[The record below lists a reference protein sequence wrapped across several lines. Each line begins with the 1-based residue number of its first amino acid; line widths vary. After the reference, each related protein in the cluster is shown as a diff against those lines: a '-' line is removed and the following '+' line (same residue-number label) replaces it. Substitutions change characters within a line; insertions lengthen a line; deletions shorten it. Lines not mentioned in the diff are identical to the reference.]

1 MYCICKIRCFLY
13 FLRYRCI
20 YIKSYFKFKI
30 KNISKVKFD
39 YYNKCKMS
47 FDIICMDEKVTL
59 KLICMENMIDR
70 IYSKLKIGKMIFVYG
85 VLLENNSVITRNIEI
100 IR

>member
-1 MYCICKIRCFLY
+1 MNNFYGILKIE
-13 FLRYRCI
+13 
-20 YIKSYFKFKI
+20 
-30 KNISKVKFD
+30 NISKVKVD

-47 FDIICMDEKVTL
+47 FDIICIDEKVTL

-85 VLLENNSVITRNIEI
+85 VLLENNSVITKNIEI

>member
-1 MYCICKIRCFLY
+1 MNNFYGIL
-13 FLRYRCI
+13 
-20 YIKSYFKFKI
+20 KI

-59 KLICMENMIDR
+59 KLICMENMIYR
-70 IYSKLKIGKMIFVYG
+70 MYSKLKIDKTIFVCG
-85 VLLENNSVITRNIEI
+85 VLLENNSVIARNIEI
-100 IR
+100 IC

>member
-1 MYCICKIRCFLY
+1 MNNFYGIL
-13 FLRYRCI
+13 
-20 YIKSYFKFKI
+20 KI

-47 FDIICMDEKVTL
+47 FDIICMDEKVIL
-59 KLICMENMIDR
+59 KVICMENMIDR

>member
-1 MYCICKIRCFLY
+1 MNNFYGIL
-13 FLRYRCI
+13 
-20 YIKSYFKFKI
+20 KI

-39 YYNKCKMS
+39 YYNECKMS
-47 FDIICMDEKVTL
+47 FEIICIDEKVTL
-59 KLICMENMIDR
+59 KLICMENIIDR

-85 VLLENNSVITRNIEI
+85 VLLENNSLITRNIEI

>member
-1 MYCICKIRCFLY
+1 MNNFYGIL
-13 FLRYRCI
+13 
-20 YIKSYFKFKI
+20 KI

>member
-1 MYCICKIRCFLY
+1 MNNFYGIL
-13 FLRYRCI
+13 
-20 YIKSYFKFKI
+20 KI

-59 KLICMENMIDR
+59 NVICMENMIDR

-85 VLLENNSVITRNIEI
+85 VLLENNSVITKNIEI

>member
-1 MYCICKIRCFLY
+1 MNNFYGIL
-13 FLRYRCI
+13 
-20 YIKSYFKFKI
+20 KI

-59 KLICMENMIDR
+59 KVVCMENMIDR
-70 IYSKLKIGKMIFVYG
+70 IYSKLKIDKTIFVYG
-85 VLLENNSVITRNIEI
+85 VLLENNSVIAKNIEI
-100 IR
+100 IC

>member
-1 MYCICKIRCFLY
+1 MNNFYGIL
-13 FLRYRCI
+13 
-20 YIKSYFKFKI
+20 KI

-47 FDIICMDEKVTL
+47 FDIICMDEKVIL
-59 KLICMENMIDR
+59 KVICMENMIDR
-70 IYSKLKIGKMIFVYG
+70 IYSKLKIDKTIFVYG
-85 VLLENNSVITRNIEI
+85 VLLENNNVIARNIEI

>member
-1 MYCICKIRCFLY
+1 MNNFYGIL
-13 FLRYRCI
+13 
-20 YIKSYFKFKI
+20 KI

-59 KLICMENMIDR
+59 NVICMENMIDR
-70 IYSKLKIGKMIFVYG
+70 IYSKLKIDKTIFVYG
-85 VLLENNSVITRNIEI
+85 VLLENNSVIAKNIEI
-100 IR
+100 IC

>member
-1 MYCICKIRCFLY
+1 MNNFYGIL
-13 FLRYRCI
+13 
-20 YIKSYFKFKI
+20 KI
-30 KNISKVKFD
+30 KNVSKVKVD

-47 FDIICMDEKVTL
+47 FDIICIDEKVTL

>member
-1 MYCICKIRCFLY
+1 MNNFYGIL
-13 FLRYRCI
+13 
-20 YIKSYFKFKI
+20 KI
-30 KNISKVKFD
+30 KNISKVKID

-47 FDIICMDEKVTL
+47 FDIICIDEKVTL

>member
-1 MYCICKIRCFLY
+1 MNNFYGIL
-13 FLRYRCI
+13 
-20 YIKSYFKFKI
+20 KI
-30 KNISKVKFD
+30 KNISKVKVD
-39 YYNKCKMS
+39 YYNKCKMI

-70 IYSKLKIGKMIFVYG
+70 IYSKLKIDKTIFVYG
-85 VLLENNSVITRNIEI
+85 VLLENNSVIARNIEI

>member
-1 MYCICKIRCFLY
+1 MNNFYGILE
-13 FLRYRCI
+13 
-20 YIKSYFKFKI
+20 I
-30 KNISKVKFD
+30 KNISKVKID

-47 FDIICMDEKVTL
+47 FDIICIDEKVTF

-85 VLLENNSVITRNIEI
+85 VLLENNSVITKNIEI

>member
-1 MYCICKIRCFLY
+1 MNNFYGIL
-13 FLRYRCI
+13 
-20 YIKSYFKFKI
+20 KI

-47 FDIICMDEKVTL
+47 FDIICMDEKVIL
-59 KLICMENMIDR
+59 KLICMENMID
-70 IYSKLKIGKMIFVYG
+70 KTIFVYG
-85 VLLENNSVITRNIEI
+85 VLLENNSVIARNIEI

>member
-1 MYCICKIRCFLY
+1 MNNFYGIL
-13 FLRYRCI
+13 
-20 YIKSYFKFKI
+20 KI

-39 YYNKCKMS
+39 YYNECKMS
-47 FDIICMDEKVTL
+47 FEIICIDEKVTL

-85 VLLENNSVITRNIEI
+85 VLLENNSVITKNIEI
-100 IR
+100 IC

>member
-1 MYCICKIRCFLY
+1 MHFLGGIMNNFY
-13 FLRYRCI
+13 GIL
-20 YIKSYFKFKI
+20 KI
-30 KNISKVKFD
+30 KNISKVKID

-47 FDIICMDEKVTL
+47 FDIICIDKKVTL

-70 IYSKLKIGKMIFVYG
+70 IYSKLKIDKTIFVYG
-85 VLLENNSVITRNIEI
+85 VLLENNSVIARNIEI

>member
-1 MYCICKIRCFLY
+1 MNNFYGILE
-13 FLRYRCI
+13 
-20 YIKSYFKFKI
+20 I
-30 KNISKVKFD
+30 KNISKVKID

-47 FDIICMDEKVTL
+47 FDIICMDGKVIL
-59 KLICMENMIDR
+59 KVICMENMIDR

-85 VLLENNSVITRNIEI
+85 VLLENNSVITKNIEI

>member
-1 MYCICKIRCFLY
+1 MNNFYGIL
-13 FLRYRCI
+13 
-20 YIKSYFKFKI
+20 KI

-70 IYSKLKIGKMIFVYG
+70 IYSKLKIDKTIFVYG
-85 VLLENNSVITRNIEI
+85 VLLEI
-100 IR
+100 IC

>member
-1 MYCICKIRCFLY
+1 MNNFYGIL
-13 FLRYRCI
+13 
-20 YIKSYFKFKI
+20 KI

-47 FDIICMDEKVTL
+47 FDIICIDKKVTL
-59 KLICMENMIDR
+59 KLICMENIIDR

-85 VLLENNSVITRNIEI
+85 VLLENNSVITKNIEI

>member
-1 MYCICKIRCFLY
+1 MNNFYGIL
-13 FLRYRCI
+13 
-20 YIKSYFKFKI
+20 KI

-59 KLICMENMIDR
+59 NMICMENIIDR

-85 VLLENNSVITRNIEI
+85 VLLENNSVIAKNIEI
-100 IR
+100 IC

>member
-1 MYCICKIRCFLY
+1 MHFLGGIMNNFY
-13 FLRYRCI
+13 GILE
-20 YIKSYFKFKI
+20 I
-30 KNISKVKFD
+30 KNISKVKID

-47 FDIICMDEKVTL
+47 FDIICIDKKVTL
-59 KLICMENMIDR
+59 KLICMENIIDR

-85 VLLENNSVITRNIEI
+85 VLLENNSVIAKNIEI

>member
-1 MYCICKIRCFLY
+1 MNNFYGIL
-13 FLRYRCI
+13 
-20 YIKSYFKFKI
+20 KI

-59 KLICMENMIDR
+59 NMICMENIIDR

-85 VLLENNSVITRNIEI
+85 VLLENNSVIARNMEI